1 MIINYLKNKFFIF
14 FNSVE
19 VVYALIQEHA
29 VLLEAQFIQENAQ
42 VIQIVLNAVIIS
54 LVDQMMEKTEN
65 VYFLVNAVELV
76 SVENALE
83 EMILNAALV
92 PEVLLMEVHLKI
104 NSLDHAQAVV
114 ELVLIL
120 KLFLAKRVLFLV
132 NVQEEVM
139 LNVALLDLDLHGI

>member
-1 MIINYLKNKFFIF
+1 MGHVQ
-14 FNSVE
+14 VE

-42 VIQIVLNAVIIS
+42 VIQTALNAVIIS

-76 SVENALE
+76 SVGNVLE
-83 EMILNAALV
+83 EMISNAALV
-92 PEVLLMEVHLKI
+92 QEVLLMEVHLKI

-114 ELVLIL
+114 ELELIL